1 MRELFSR
8 CIMLICGVS
17 LQDKVV
23 VDCHTQKFTKWTV
36 VYGLESTFAIF
47 RDERKSEYT
56 IVYAGKM
63 RPVNGLGRCK
73 EL

>member
-1 MRELFSR
+1 
-8 CIMLICGVS
+8 MLICGVS

-47 RDERKSEYT
+47 RDESMSEYT

-63 RPVNGLGRCK
+63 RPVDGVGQCEKL
-73 EL
+73 